1 MERPPKI
8 PKPEHS
14 LGGLAPWGTATLALA
29 TLATL
34 FAQSHWLSDLL
45 ANLRIQQCLAL
56 LTMLLVCLTFRKW
69 AWLAVTACC
78 LAIHVPWFL
87 PASPSTRSSRS
98 QADPLIITVTNVLT
112 YNQRHEDIV
121 ADVLSQNPDVFA
133 VLELSS
139 SLAEVFR
146 SRCSD
151 SYPHAIVRPMD
162 RGNFGIG
169 LYSRLPFEES
179 EVFTLNT
186 EIESISAVIQHRG
199 KRFRIIATHPL
210 PPIGLSGFQLR
221 NEHLSKLPSVIR
233 AEAIKDPET
242 PIVLVGDLNLTP
254 WSPHFARFENQSGLR
269 RASKRF
275 SITPTWYRYPMF
287 PFGLV
292 LDHALVSNGVACS
305 KYVVGPDTGS
315 DHRSV
320 TVTLSSDNH

>member
-1 MERPPKI
+1 MF
-8 PKPEHS
+8 
-14 LGGLAPWGTATLALA
+14 LA
-29 TLATL
+29 
-34 FAQSHWLSDLL
+34 
-45 ANLRIQQCLAL
+45 CLA
-56 LTMLLVCLTFRKW
+56 FRKW
-69 AWLAVTACC
+69 AWVAVTCCC
-78 LAIHVPWFL
+78 LVIHIPWFL
-87 PASPSTRSSRS
+87 PATPSTSSSRS
-98 QADPLIITVTNVLT
+98 QADPLTITVTNVLT
-112 YNQRHEDIV
+112 SNQRYEDIF

-139 SLAEVFR
+139 SLAEVLR

-169 LYSRLPFEES
+169 LYSRLPFEDS

-186 EIESISAVIQHRG
+186 EIESISAAIQHRG

-221 NEHLSKLPSVIR
+221 NDHLAQLAFVIR
-233 AEAIKDPET
+233 AETIQEPET

-254 WSPHFARFENQSGLR
+254 WSPHFSRFENQSGLR
-269 RASKRF
+269 RASERF
-275 SITPTWYRYPMF
+275 SITPTWYRYPIF

-320 TVTLSSDNH
+320 TVALSSDSD